1 MFRFALAAAGLSAY
15 FAAVQAS
22 VSVTISNSCS
32 ESVALYDNSATTTL
46 ASGSYT
52 TRTLA
57 NGYVGMFR
65 NGVSDEAT
73 LAEISVDSDGTP
85 WYDISIIPPDPGS
98 CTSLSAC
105 QAQTGKTGFNTAM
118 QITPLDNIGEGTC
131 EVLTCEADGCSDA
144 YQYPSDDTKTH
155 TCPEGT
161 SFEVTFCPDGTGTS
175 TSSTTTSSASSTPT
189 PTTATPTPTTATTAT
204 STATPTPTPTPTEA
218 PVSSSASG
226 SDSTGIQVQSQSYTS
241 NFTLS
246 SASNS
251 ASAGSAGNAGVETAG
266 ETTKSTKTSTDSP
279 LCNPLAR
286 RRLTL
291 ATRTGLWRKRRHWT
305 WKPRALWTL
314 ETAPAAMCLCWC
326 PPRTSSAPICDQAP
340 SVMSTDEHLSMMDE
354 AELDVQQKEVEE
366 VVDME
371 SSEPGLLRREQ
382 VTKRLSIL
390 GRNPFTQ
397 AHIYTTAT
405 LTGLHLSDIDA
416 ISEFPHIQHL
426 VCRQN
431 ELQSLSPLQ
440 HIPLLLT
447 LDSAENQL
455 TEVLDFKVPKC
466 CLDNAWVDGAR
477 WIGSLLRRPRLT
489 RIRSS
494 PCLVMSS
501 QDCVR
506 LQRLELAH
514 NNVGDINELNCL
526 ASLRYLGQMSLHGNP
541 LVEAQVSRVFYRG
554 RVLRRLLQLEKLDD
568 EQVTSKEK
576 VKALVMHVAISKRDG
591 RWQPIFISDLKA
603 EDIRAQQLP
612 VRNAPLVRHQSNDHA
627 RFSLLIG
634 KTLMLLRPVLQPFT
648 CRMPAP
654 RRALRPSSP
663 APDSDTNCTS
673 PQYQAVSTPTRT
685 SAQEFDLLVDEVVR
699 SRSHSHALSAILGA
713 NSQVSAS
720 ASTSLDWRPSSQAQL
735 QIGNSATQLQRE
747 QVAEGEEKTELPV
760 RLVNWRRQRRY
771 WKKVLFWVGAVGF
784 FIGFFALSFAAPKQ
798 VQTLAPIVLGA
809 GLSLVST
816 LLVLVSFLRR
826 RRLRRRP
833 NELLAFVALSEFG
846 LAALTMIHVLTLCS
860 AEDGGCRP
868 MGLTTCSISASLEMF
883 MLLAGVGWFGAAI
896 LHLFVSVSNPFA
908 SYKRQLVLYHLVVW
922 GLSLIASIATPLIL
936 FSGHTQD
943 KFPLSDAE
951 ACRMVA
957 LILPL
962 LPSDAGESVANRRR
976 RLAQWQELNLEF
988 WGLLVAI
995 VVLVVVAA
1003 QLSLVVGWWRSNSGT
1018 IIALK
1023 ARRRLMKRMA
1033 IYVHALNAM
1042 WLVLLVVFFVYR
1054 SNTSALDYVQV
1065 EGVAQPTDGGMNFLN
1080 AFFHFVLTGKGFVT
1094 GVVWLSVN
1102 KPCCAFGLVFCGLH
1116 QCKDSDDSP
1125 SLGQS
1130 ASGSSQS
1137 ASFSGS
1143 SNREIRG
1150 QRANQAA
1157 ILSETVMSMEA
1168 GVLAPHETP
1177 MLSPSST
1184 VSNFEAHESVRESS
1198 ALRPPEQHSLPTLSS
1213 VLEPASMARS
1223 SRSSSSSYEPP
1234 QWSPASTLEYSSIW
1248 RQPHLQHS
1256 QNQENPSPQSARLSL
1271 TASSV
1276 MFHTFQQ
1283 TPGRFSLYPVSQVPF
1298 ELFEQEIE
1306 LQSTRSSVDEPVE
1319 GRSTR
1324 SAVFAGLRRT
1334 ATSAFSQGRGVF
1346 RSRSGSTEPTDSS
1359 NSTMTREF
1367 LPDDPKPKCLW
1378 TMLHESFEPFRLA
1391 FGLSDEKYL
1400 ASFRTTAKERV
1411 SAGSSGAFMFF
1422 SGDNSLLVKSLKE
1435 KECRALVDMAPAY
1448 ARYLTANPHSRLIR
1462 FFGCHRVRLY
1472 GRNFYFAVMSNVL
1485 HSERHTATITEKYDV
1500 KGSWVDRRAR
1510 RPQRGDRVTCAECDA
1525 TYTFDEGD
1533 TPVDSDNDRVST
1545 DDHTVPQFPFHVH
1558 RPDVVFKDLDLE
1570 RSLQLPRHI
1579 AVHLHSQIVSD
1590 CEFLRDIGIMDY
1602 SLLIG
1607 IHKCHFR
1614 APRPGNANGIG
1625 TSTDFDDVF
1634 NRELHLDGPNSG
1646 VNLAPLG
1653 DNEVYFVGIIDILQ
1667 QWDWEKQFEK
1677 AGKVLLGK
1685 SARGISAVAPTAYC
1699 RRFQARCAQILLGG
1713 PAPENL
1719 DPDCEVDSKAVNVK
1733 ETKSRPDSKNI
1744 KEMAM
1749 TNLIS
1754 DKASSWLYSLPS
1766 VASSSFFFLRATATT
1781 ATAAITAQPP
1791 RPVATYVPAPV
1802 LLSELACVFTVSV
1815 LSLLD
1820 FEDVDVDGA
1829 ETVVA
1834 VVVVP
1839 VLVTFEGVTV
1849 AASCS
1854 SSSDVEFEDV
1864 YATSGVLSARKLH
1877 VRCLRLNCPCPDVF
1891 VVLTTSGL
1899 ATAVAEFSITG
1910 GYIWYDISIIPAGS
1924 TGPGKCGS
1932 LGECK
1937 AVTGGTG
1944 FNTAMQISPSECTTV
1959 TCMADGCTDAYHYP
1973 SDGSKTHSC
1982 SDTATIDLIFCPGTP
1997 ISAAR
2002 TSAPTTAAPSPV
2014 PTTSALKTTAPTSA
2028 PPQPNS
2034 ISITARPQFTAP
2046 EPTETAE
2053 LAATETTE
2061 SVVIFSSSFSTA
2073 DCVNSSSSRSLHEI
2087 SVEDTAMS
2095 VNRRWSPRRPR
2106 RHAAAQEPGMT
2117 RRFQRRRWSLVKVLY
2132 TRFIFKFAA
2141 GPSLGSQLVQLQ
2153 LYHDARKFM
2162 MLGLAALATAVEATT
2177 LTIQNQC
2184 SESIGLY
2191 DNSASET
2198 VASGVAEFSITGGYT
2213 WYDISII
2220 PTGSSGPGNC
2230 ASLGECKEVTGGT
2243 GFNTPMQVAPTGCTT
2258 VTCLEDGCA
2267 DAYHPKQPY
2276 GCANS
2281 ASSSSWDGSG
2291 SSSSSSSSGGSLSG
2305 NTITFPPADNM
2316 TQQAAA
2322 ATTTRAPTSA
2332 DSNGQTTTTETAS
2345 SSGTRVGTIVAATVG
2360 AVAVVGAIAAIIVV
2374 RRKKQQ
2380 VDASAL
2386 KDDLEWLDE
2395 FSGMATPVTRIPT
2408 IISDFHGEAR
2418 ISLNAGNGAG
2428 RRHEDQAVNLCNGTM
2443 ELHSAATATLSLSH
2457 RAPATAW
2464 SLRTAATRHTDTA
2477 PRIRPHVR
2485 FAAAFL
2491 PFSFPII
2498 VGHHFFF
2505 FFLHLQR
2512 PNLPMSTPARGMIF
2526 PSFLQATPGYAKFA
2540 KATSKELID
2549 KTCMFAST
2557 FQPGSC
2563 SSLEDCKAVTQGTGF
2578 NVAMMIV
2585 PSSGGGTNS
2594 TRLAEYCVVSTMA
2607 ATTPTNFQIRT
2618 PERTVAAR
2626 KSSSSGFLC

>member
-1 MFRFALAAAGLSAY
+1 MLPATCRAQKGKSGHLTALYAESRWKRSRKRNKPLALETSKGSQRTSGPAAASP
-15 FAAVQAS
+15 Q
-22 VSVTISNSCS
+22 
-32 ESVALYDNSATTTL
+32 
-46 ASGSYT
+46 
-52 TRTLA
+52 R
-57 NGYVGMFR
+57 
-65 NGVSDEAT
+65 
-73 LAEISVDSDGTP
+73 
-85 WYDISIIPPDPGS
+85 SI
-98 CTSLSAC
+98 A
-105 QAQTGKTGFNTAM
+105 
-118 QITPLDNIGEGTC
+118 
-131 EVLTCEADGCSDA
+131 
-144 YQYPSDDTKTH
+144 
-155 TCPEGT
+155 
-161 SFEVTFCPDGTGTS
+161 
-175 TSSTTTSSASSTPT
+175 
-189 PTTATPTPTTATTAT
+189 
-204 STATPTPTPTPTEA
+204 
-218 PVSSSASG
+218 
-226 SDSTGIQVQSQSYTS
+226 
-241 NFTLS
+241 
-246 SASNS
+246 
-251 ASAGSAGNAGVETAG
+251 
-266 ETTKSTKTSTDSP
+266 
-279 LCNPLAR
+279 
-286 RRLTL
+286 
-291 ATRTGLWRKRRHWT
+291 
-305 WKPRALWTL
+305 
-314 ETAPAAMCLCWC
+314 
-326 PPRTSSAPICDQAP
+326 
-340 SVMSTDEHLSMMDE
+340 
-354 AELDVQQKEVEE
+354 
-366 VVDME
+366 
-371 SSEPGLLRREQ
+371 
-382 VTKRLSIL
+382 
-390 GRNPFTQ
+390 
-397 AHIYTTAT
+397 
-405 LTGLHLSDIDA
+405 
-416 ISEFPHIQHL
+416 
-426 VCRQN
+426 
-431 ELQSLSPLQ
+431 
-440 HIPLLLT
+440 
-447 LDSAENQL
+447 
-455 TEVLDFKVPKC
+455 
-466 CLDNAWVDGAR
+466 
-477 WIGSLLRRPRLT
+477 
-489 RIRSS
+489 
-494 PCLVMSS
+494 
-501 QDCVR
+501 
-506 LQRLELAH
+506 
-514 NNVGDINELNCL
+514 
-526 ASLRYLGQMSLHGNP
+526 
-541 LVEAQVSRVFYRG
+541 
-554 RVLRRLLQLEKLDD
+554 
-568 EQVTSKEK
+568 
-576 VKALVMHVAISKRDG
+576 
-591 RWQPIFISDLKA
+591 
-603 EDIRAQQLP
+603 
-612 VRNAPLVRHQSNDHA
+612 
-627 RFSLLIG
+627 
-634 KTLMLLRPVLQPFT
+634 FT

-760 RLVNWRRQRRY
+760 RLVNWRRQRRH
-771 WKKVLFWVGAVGF
+771 WKKVLFWVGAVGV

-868 MGLTTCSISASLEMF
+868 MGLTTCSIAASLEMF

-988 WGLLVAI
+988 WGLLIAI

-1023 ARRRLMKRMA
+1023 ARRRLMKRMT

-1223 SRSSSSSYEPP
+1223 SRSSSSSYEASTVESYEAS
-1234 QWSPASTLEYSSIW
+1234 QNNETLQREIIYYTVCGITKAIIRSAERARSSSVNATESGVVSGEENVANARDRDGGLVETTLFVGAERDSTLVNSSFISHVQSVMILSSPRAYCEPRVSLPVASLRRSLAAFDEERVYIPRPTSFTAASTLEYSSIW

-1367 LPDDPKPKCLW
+1367 LPDDPKPKVFVDYAPR
-1378 TMLHESFEPFRLA
+1378 EFRAIRLA

-1614 APRPGNANGIG
+1614 TPRPGNANGIG

-1754 DKASSWLYSLPS
+1754 DKA
-1766 VASSSFFFLRATATT
+1766 
-1781 ATAAITAQPP
+1781 
-1791 RPVATYVPAPV
+1791 
-1802 LLSELACVFTVSV
+1802 
-1815 LSLLD
+1815 
-1820 FEDVDVDGA
+1820 
-1829 ETVVA
+1829 
-1834 VVVVP
+1834 
-1839 VLVTFEGVTV
+1839 
-1849 AASCS
+1849 
-1854 SSSDVEFEDV
+1854 
-1864 YATSGVLSARKLH
+1864 
-1877 VRCLRLNCPCPDVF
+1877 
-1891 VVLTTSGL
+1891 
-1899 ATAVAEFSITG
+1899 
-1910 GYIWYDISIIPAGS
+1910 
-1924 TGPGKCGS
+1924 
-1932 LGECK
+1932 
-1937 AVTGGTG
+1937 
-1944 FNTAMQISPSECTTV
+1944 
-1959 TCMADGCTDAYHYP
+1959 
-1973 SDGSKTHSC
+1973 
-1982 SDTATIDLIFCPGTP
+1982 
-1997 ISAAR
+1997 
-2002 TSAPTTAAPSPV
+2002 
-2014 PTTSALKTTAPTSA
+2014 
-2028 PPQPNS
+2028 
-2034 ISITARPQFTAP
+2034 
-2046 EPTETAE
+2046 
-2053 LAATETTE
+2053 
-2061 SVVIFSSSFSTA
+2061 
-2073 DCVNSSSSRSLHEI
+2073 
-2087 SVEDTAMS
+2087 
-2095 VNRRWSPRRPR
+2095 
-2106 RHAAAQEPGMT
+2106 
-2117 RRFQRRRWSLVKVLY
+2117 
-2132 TRFIFKFAA
+2132 
-2141 GPSLGSQLVQLQ
+2141 
-2153 LYHDARKFM
+2153 
-2162 MLGLAALATAVEATT
+2162 
-2177 LTIQNQC
+2177 
-2184 SESIGLY
+2184 
-2191 DNSASET
+2191 
-2198 VASGVAEFSITGGYT
+2198 
-2213 WYDISII
+2213 
-2220 PTGSSGPGNC
+2220 
-2230 ASLGECKEVTGGT
+2230 
-2243 GFNTPMQVAPTGCTT
+2243 
-2258 VTCLEDGCA
+2258 
-2267 DAYHPKQPY
+2267 
-2276 GCANS
+2276 
-2281 ASSSSWDGSG
+2281 
-2291 SSSSSSSSGGSLSG
+2291 
-2305 NTITFPPADNM
+2305 
-2316 TQQAAA
+2316 
-2322 ATTTRAPTSA
+2322 
-2332 DSNGQTTTTETAS
+2332 
-2345 SSGTRVGTIVAATVG
+2345 
-2360 AVAVVGAIAAIIVV
+2360 
-2374 RRKKQQ
+2374 
-2380 VDASAL
+2380 
-2386 KDDLEWLDE
+2386 
-2395 FSGMATPVTRIPT
+2395 
-2408 IISDFHGEAR
+2408 
-2418 ISLNAGNGAG
+2418 
-2428 RRHEDQAVNLCNGTM
+2428 
-2443 ELHSAATATLSLSH
+2443 
-2457 RAPATAW
+2457 
-2464 SLRTAATRHTDTA
+2464 
-2477 PRIRPHVR
+2477 
-2485 FAAAFL
+2485 
-2491 PFSFPII
+2491 
-2498 VGHHFFF
+2498 
-2505 FFLHLQR
+2505 
-2512 PNLPMSTPARGMIF
+2512 
-2526 PSFLQATPGYAKFA
+2526 
-2540 KATSKELID
+2540 
-2549 KTCMFAST
+2549 
-2557 FQPGSC
+2557 
-2563 SSLEDCKAVTQGTGF
+2563 
-2578 NVAMMIV
+2578 
-2585 PSSGGGTNS
+2585 
-2594 TRLAEYCVVSTMA
+2594 
-2607 ATTPTNFQIRT
+2607 
-2618 PERTVAAR
+2618 
-2626 KSSSSGFLC
+2626 